1 MNAKEIYDSVNNAA
15 QTVIETAQFV
25 YEIYKTH
32 NGLVEKVK
40 EFKEIEKAIK
50 YCREHNPNNI
60 DDELYFSNQETW
72 HYIRPKGEK

>member
-40 EFKEIEKAIK
+40 EFKEIKDAIK
-50 YCREHNPNNI
+50 YCREHNPN
-60 DDELYFSNQETW
+60 DELYFSNQETW